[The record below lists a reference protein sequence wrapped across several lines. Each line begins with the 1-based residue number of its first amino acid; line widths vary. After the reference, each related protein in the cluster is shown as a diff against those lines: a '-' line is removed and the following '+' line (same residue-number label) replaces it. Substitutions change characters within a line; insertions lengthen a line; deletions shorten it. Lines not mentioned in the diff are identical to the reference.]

1 MTSESL
7 NVRVLKAGTCPT
19 LSGRGN
25 LKYEIGADEASNL
38 AIRLTGN
45 SGGGFFNG
53 DWVGFDAVSKILQSP
68 YVQKGLSSTAFVPI
82 YRGKSMNSPSFLAAV
97 LKAEGVIRLQEG
109 KSRSYEVADL
119 EGFLASAS
127 AHTSRIPSKPGTSR
141 VKTNPASKK
150 YIPAKKTTA

>member
-19 LSGRGN
+19 LSGGGS
-25 LKYEIGADEASNL
+25 LKYEIGADDASNV
-38 AIRLTGN
+38 AIRLTAN

-53 DWVGFDAVSKILQSP
+53 DWVPFDAVSKILQSP
-68 YVQKGLSSTAFVPI
+68 HLQKGLTSTAFVPI

-109 KSRSYEVADL
+109 KTRQYEVGDL
-119 EGFLASAS
+119 EGFLASVS
-127 AHTSRIPSKPGTSR
+127 SHTSAIPGKAAAPRGKTS
-141 VKTNPASKK
+141 TAAKK
-150 YIPAKKTTA
+150 AIPAKKTKA

>member
-7 NVRVLKAGTCPT
+7 NVRVLKTGTCPT

-25 LKYEIGADEASNL
+25 LKYEIGADEASNV

-53 DWVGFDAVSKILQSP
+53 DWVAFDDVSKILLSP

-109 KSRSYEVADL
+109 KTRQYEVADL
-119 EGFLASAS
+119 EGFLASVS
-127 AHTSRIPSKPGTSR
+127 SHTSSIPGTAVAPRGKAS
-141 VKTNPASKK
+141 PATKK
-150 YIPAKKTTA
+150 AIPAKKAKA

>member
-7 NVRVLKAGTCPT
+7 NVRVLKNGTCPT
-19 LSGRGN
+19 LSGRGS
-25 LKYEIGADEASNL
+25 LKYEIGADEASKV

-109 KSRSYEVADL
+109 KTRSYEVANL
-119 EGFLASAS
+119 EGFLASMSSHTAS
-127 AHTSRIPSKPGTSR
+127 IPGKAVTPRGKAVALT
-141 VKTNPASKK
+141 KK
-150 YIPAKKTTA
+150 AIPAKKAKA

>member
-1 MTSESL
+1 MTSASL
-7 NVRVLKAGTCPT
+7 NVRVLKNGTCPT
-19 LSGRGN
+19 LSGRGS
-25 LKYEIGADEASNL
+25 LKYEIGADEASNV

-97 LKAEGVIRLQEG
+97 LKAEGVIRLQAG
-109 KSRSYEVADL
+109 KTRSYEVADL
-119 EGFLASAS
+119 EGFLASVS
-127 AHTSRIPSKPGTSR
+127 SHTSSIPGKAATPRGKAS
-141 VKTNPASKK
+141 PAAKK
-150 YIPAKKTTA
+150 AIPAKKAKA

>member
-7 NVRVLKAGTCPT
+7 NVRVVKNGICPT
-19 LSGRGN
+19 LSGRGS
-25 LKYEIGADEASNL
+25 LKYEIGADEASNV

-53 DWVGFDAVSKILQSP
+53 DWVGFDAVTKILQSP
-68 YVQKGLSSTAFVPI
+68 HVQKGLTSTAFVPI

-109 KSRSYEVADL
+109 KTRSYEVADL
-119 EGFLASAS
+119 EGFLASVS
-127 AHTSRIPSKPGTSR
+127 SHTSSIPGKATAQGGKPSPT
-141 VKTNPASKK
+141 AKK
-150 YIPAKKTTA
+150 AIPAKKTKA

>member
-19 LSGRGN
+19 LSGRGS
-25 LKYEIGADEASNL
+25 LKYEIGTDDAANV
-38 AIRLTGN
+38 AIRLTAN

-53 DWVGFDAVSKILQSP
+53 DWVPIDAVTKILQSP
-68 YVQKGLSSTAFVPI
+68 HVQKGLTSTAFVPI

-119 EGFLASAS
+119 QGFLASVS
-127 AHTSRIPSKPGTSR
+127 PHTSSIPGKAAAQGGKPS
-141 VKTNPASKK
+141 PAAKK
-150 YIPAKKTTA
+150 AIPAKKAKA

>member
-1 MTSESL
+1 MPSESL

-19 LSGRGN
+19 LSGRGS
-25 LKYEIGADEASNL
+25 LKYEIGTDDAANV

-68 YVQKGLSSTAFVPI
+68 YVQRGLSSTAFVPI

-109 KSRSYEVADL
+109 KTRSYEVADL
-119 EGFLASAS
+119 EGFLASVS
-127 AHTSRIPSKPGTSR
+127 PHTSSIPGKATAQGGKPS
-141 VKTNPASKK
+141 PAAKK
-150 YIPAKKTTA
+150 AIPAKKTKA

>member
-1 MTSESL
+1 MTTESL
-7 NVRVLKAGTCPT
+7 NVRVLKNGTCPT
-19 LSGRGN
+19 LSGRGS
-25 LKYEIGADEASNL
+25 LKYEIGADEASNV

-97 LKAEGVIRLQEG
+97 LKAEGVIQLQKG
-109 KSRSYEVADL
+109 KTRSYEVADL
-119 EGFLASAS
+119 EGFLASVSSHTSFIPGKAS
-127 AHTSRIPSKPGTSR
+127 AQGGKPSPAAK
-141 VKTNPASKK
+141 KT
-150 YIPAKKTTA
+150 IPAKKTKA

>member
-7 NVRVLKAGTCPT
+7 NVRVLKAGNCPT
-19 LSGRGN
+19 LSGRGS
-25 LKYEIGADEASNL
+25 LKYEIGTDDASNV

-53 DWVGFDAVSKILQSP
+53 DWVPIDAVTKILQSP
-68 YVQKGLSSTAFVPI
+68 HVQKGLTSTAFVPI

-109 KSRSYEVADL
+109 KTRSYEVADL
-119 EGFLASAS
+119 DGFLASVS
-127 AHTSRIPSKPGTSR
+127 SHTSFIPGNSAVPRGKAS
-141 VKTNPASKK
+141 PAAKK
-150 YIPAKKTTA
+150 AIPAKKAKA

>member
-7 NVRVLKAGTCPT
+7 NVRVLKSGTCPT
-19 LSGRGN
+19 LSGRGS
-25 LKYEIGADEASNL
+25 LKYEIGADEASNV

-53 DWVGFDAVSKILQSP
+53 DWVGYDAVSKILQSP

-109 KSRSYEVADL
+109 KTRSYEVADL
-119 EGFLASAS
+119 EGFLASVS
-127 AHTSRIPSKPGTSR
+127 AHTSSIPGKAATPRG
-141 VKTNPASKK
+141 KASAATKK
-150 YIPAKKTTA
+150 AIPAKKAKA

>member
-19 LSGRGN
+19 LSGRGS
-25 LKYEIGADEASNL
+25 LKYEIGTDDASNV

-53 DWVGFDAVSKILQSP
+53 DWVPIDAVTKILQSP
-68 YVQKGLSSTAFVPI
+68 HVQKGLTSAAFVPI

-97 LKAEGVIRLQEG
+97 LKAEGLIRLQEG
-109 KSRSYEVADL
+109 KTRSYEVADL
-119 EGFLASAS
+119 QGFLASVGP
-127 AHTSRIPSKPGTSR
+127 HTSSIPGKATAQGGKPS
-141 VKTNPASKK
+141 PAAKK
-150 YIPAKKTTA
+150 AIPAKKTKA

>member
-7 NVRVLKAGTCPT
+7 NVRVLKNGACPT
-19 LSGRGN
+19 LSGRGS
-25 LKYEIGADEASNL
+25 LKYEIGADEASNV

-53 DWVGFDAVSKILQSP
+53 DWVPIDAVSKILQSP
-68 YVQKGLSSTAFVPI
+68 HVQKGLSSTAFVPI

-109 KSRSYEVADL
+109 KTRSYEVADL
-119 EGFLASAS
+119 EGFLASVS
-127 AHTSRIPSKPGTSR
+127 SHTSSIPGNSATPRGKAS
-141 VKTNPASKK
+141 PATKK
-150 YIPAKKTTA
+150 AIPAKKAKA

>member
-1 MTSESL
+1 MTTESL
-7 NVRVLKAGTCPT
+7 NVRVLKNGTCPT

-25 LKYEIGADEASNL
+25 LKYEIGADEASNV

-68 YVQKGLSSTAFVPI
+68 YVHKGLSSTAFVPI

-109 KSRSYEVADL
+109 KTRSYEVADL
-119 EGFLASAS
+119 EGFLASVSSQTSSIPGNSAAPRGTAS
-127 AHTSRIPSKPGTSR
+127 
-141 VKTNPASKK
+141 PATKK
-150 YIPAKKTTA
+150 AIPAKKAKA